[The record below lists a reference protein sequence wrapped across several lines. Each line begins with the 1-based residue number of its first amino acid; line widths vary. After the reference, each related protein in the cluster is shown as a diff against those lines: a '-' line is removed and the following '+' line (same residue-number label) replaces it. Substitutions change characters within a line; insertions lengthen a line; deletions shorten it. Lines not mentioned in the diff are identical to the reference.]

1 MVSDKQG
8 VNVGHIYSNNPV
20 VEMAQ
25 GILPLKDPPFVSII
39 VACKS
44 IDSYAKECIQGC
56 LQLDYPQFELLVL
69 PDCTENPPNERVRV
83 LMTGHVKPSGKRNIG
98 VNAAKGELVAFIDGD
113 AYPDKDWLKNCIKY
127 FDNPKV
133 AAVGGPGLTPQSDN
147 TMQRASGEILS
158 SFLGAG
164 PLSFRHSAK
173 LPRKCDDLPT
183 VNLIVRRSTFKALGG
198 FDSSYWPGEDTK
210 FCRDLVY
217 RVGEDALYAP
227 DVVVYHHRRLLFRPH
242 LKQIAGYGLHRGY
255 FAKKFPE
262 NSRRPLYFVPSLFV
276 LGIPAILLLGYLD
289 ESVRFLSLFPL
300 LAYLLLVGIGAV
312 IIGLK
317 RQKANLVGP
326 VFLGAVATHLWYG
339 AYFLKGL
346 LSRKIDT
353 HSASYKSN
361 I

>member
-1 MVSDKQG
+1 MVL
-8 VNVGHIYSNNPV
+8 HR
-20 VEMAQ
+20 
-25 GILPLKDPPFVSII
+25 DPPLVSII
-39 VACKS
+39 VACKA
-44 IDSYAKECIQGC
+44 IDSYTKECIRGC

-69 PDCTENPPNERVRV
+69 PDYAESLSEERVQI
-83 LMTGHVKPSGKRNIG
+83 LPTGPVKPSEKRNAG
-98 VNAAKGELVAFIDGD
+98 VNSAKGEIVAFIDGD
-113 AYPDKDWLKNCIKY
+113 AYPDKDWLKNCFKY

-147 TMQRASGEILS
+147 TMQRAGGEILS
-158 SFLGAG
+158 SFLGSG

-183 VNLIVRRSTFKALGG
+183 VNLIVRRLTFKEMGG
-198 FDSSYWPGEDTK
+198 FDSSHWPGEDTK

-217 RVGEDALYAP
+217 GLGRDALYAP

-255 FAKKFPE
+255 FSKKFPE
-262 NSRRPLYFVPSLFV
+262 NSRRPLYFIPSLLV
-276 LGIPAILLLGYLD
+276 LGLPALLLLGYVD

-300 LAYLLLVGIGAV
+300 IAYLLLIAIGAV
-312 IIGLK
+312 VIGFK
-317 RQKANLVGP
+317 RRSPNLVGP

-346 LSRKIDT
+346 FSRKIDT

>member
-8 VNVGHIYSNNPV
+8 VNVGHIQSNNTV
-20 VEMAQ
+20 VETAQ
-25 GILPLKDPPFVSII
+25 EIPPHKDPPLVSII
-39 VACKS
+39 VACKA
-44 IDSYAKECIQGC
+44 IDSYTKECILGC
-56 LQLDYPQFELLVL
+56 LQLNYPQFELLVL
-69 PDCTENPPNERVRV
+69 PDHPANLSEERVRV
-83 LMTGHVKPSGKRNIG
+83 LPTGPVKPSEKRNIG
-98 VNAAKGELVAFIDGD
+98 VNAAKGEIIAFIDGD
-113 AYPDKDWLKNCIKY
+113 AYPDKDWLKNSIGY

-133 AAVGGPGLTPQSDN
+133 AAVGGPGLTPQSDT

-164 PLSFRHSAK
+164 PLSFRHSTK
-173 LPRKCDDLPT
+173 LARKCDDLPT
-183 VNLIVRRSTFKALGG
+183 VNLIVRRSTFEEMGG
-198 FDSSYWPGEDTK
+198 FDSAYWPGEDTK

-217 RVGEDALYAP
+217 GLGADALYAP

-262 NSRRPLYFVPSLFV
+262 NSRRILYFVPTIFV
-276 LGIPAILLLGYLD
+276 LGVPTLLLLSYVD
-289 ESVRFLSLFPL
+289 EEVRFLSLFPL
-300 LAYLLLVGIGAV
+300 FAYLILVAIGAMV
-312 IIGLK
+312 IGF
-317 RQKANLVGP
+317 RRRNPNLVGP

-339 AYFLKGL
+339 AYFIKGL
-346 LSRKIDT
+346 FSRKIDT